1 MSTHKSYLGDSVY
14 ADFDGWQVK
23 LTTENGD
30 GADNVIYLEPAVVEA
45 FLQYI
50 ERLKKE

>member
-1 MSTHKSYLGDSVY
+1 MSAFKSYLGDSVY

-23 LTTENGD
+23 LTTESG
-30 GADNVIYLEPAVVEA
+30 GLPDNVIYLEPAVVEA

>member
-1 MSTHKSYLGDSVY
+1 MNKSYLGDSVY

-23 LTTENGD
+23 LTTED
-30 GADNVIYLEPAVVEA
+30 GGEIPSNVIYLEPAVVEA

-50 ERLKKE
+50 ERLKNQ

>member
-1 MSTHKSYLGDSVY
+1 MTPSKSYLGDSVY

-23 LTTENGD
+23 LTTENGELP
-30 GADNVIYLEPAVVEA
+30 DNTIYLEPAVVEA